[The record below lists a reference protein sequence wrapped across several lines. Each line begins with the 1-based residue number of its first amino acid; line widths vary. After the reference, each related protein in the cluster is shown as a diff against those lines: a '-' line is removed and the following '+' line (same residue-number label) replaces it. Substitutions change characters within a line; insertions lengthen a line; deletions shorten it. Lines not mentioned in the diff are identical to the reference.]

1 MTASEIT
8 AAENRIVEILEV
20 AYGGNPAP
28 TTDVMRHVSFTYPAT
43 VVHAA
48 FWSLVRE
55 SKLVRERDHVRLAHA

>member
-28 TTDVMRHVSFTYPAT
+28 TTDVMRHVSYRHPAT
-43 VVHAA
+43 VAYAA
-48 FWSLVRE
+48 LWALIRDERLVRE
-55 SKLVRERDHVRLAHA
+55 DGRVRLSHV